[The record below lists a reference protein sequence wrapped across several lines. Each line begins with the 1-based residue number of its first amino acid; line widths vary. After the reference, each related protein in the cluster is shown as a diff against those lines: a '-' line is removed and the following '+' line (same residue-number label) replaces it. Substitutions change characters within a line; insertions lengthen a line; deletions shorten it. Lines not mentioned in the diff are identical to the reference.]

1 MRRVSASTS
10 PARWKKSPASGDSEI
25 DQPVANGEPDQR
37 RDVAHLGLRHQAAA
51 ISVDRRRQYPEQ
63 ARDLLAG
70 AALDHELEDLDFTR
84 AQAFQRGRNHLIYQK
99 NRAHGVHAARAAPR
113 LLSPF
118 GAKLLPPIPD
128 YS

>member
-10 PARWKKSPASGDSEI
+10 PARWRRSPASGASEI

-37 RDVAHLGLRHQAAA
+37 RDVAHVELRHQAAA
-51 ISVDRRRQYPEQ
+51 ISIDRRRQHPEQ

-70 AALDHELEDLDFTR
+70 AALDYELEDLDFTR
-84 AQAFQRGRNHLIYQK
+84 AQALQRGRNHLIYRK
-99 NRAHGVHAARAAPR
+99 NRAHGVHAARAARR

-118 GAKLLPPIPD
+118 AAKRCPEIPD